1 MNCVFFF
8 HNIIS
13 SYHDYTFD
21 TFIEVLFIHF
31 WSLLRVTQSVA
42 ELAEVAN
49 SYVRSAKASFS
60 KTLVADWDKTEF

>member
-1 MNCVFFF
+1 MITLSTLSLKF
-8 HNIIS
+8 
-13 SYHDYTFD
+13 Y
-21 TFIEVLFIHF
+21 LFSF
-31 WSLLRVTQSVA
+31 GLLLRVTQSVA